1 MRLRP
6 VIVTPVA
13 VSLLTILTGCH
24 LSRTPSPAL
33 SIAAVAVSAGGLL
46 GATCSFQWVRNA
58 AVLGSVRGKEDGYRD
73 TIKAVYGILPDM
85 KDVFSFPKLKFTRR
99 SS

>member
-6 VIVTPVA
+6 LIVPPVA
-13 VSLLTILTGCH
+13 ASLLTILTGCH

-33 SIAAVAVSAGGLL
+33 SIAAAAVSAGGLL

-58 AVLGSVRGKEDGYRD
+58 GGLGSARNK
-73 TIKAVYGILPDM
+73 
-85 KDVFSFPKLKFTRR
+85 
-99 SS
+99 

>member
-6 VIVTPVA
+6 LIVPSVA
-13 VSLLTILTGCH
+13 VSLLTILTGCR

-46 GATCSFQWVRNA
+46 VATCSFQWARNA
-58 AVLGSVRGKEDGYRD
+58 AVLGSVGQRRRLSEHNQSGVWHSARGERCFQ
-73 TIKAVYGILPDM
+73 
-85 KDVFSFPKLKFTRR
+85 FSE
-99 SS
+99 S